1 MYSKFGVSL
10 AVATAFSL
18 ASLHFSHDA
27 EARSKE
33 RCFGIAKAGEN
44 DCGNASDTHGCHGE
58 AKTDYDGGEWKY
70 VKKGACEAEG
80 GSLEPFEGKNPK
92 KS

>member
-1 MYSKFGVSL
+1 MDSKLRLSI
-10 AVATAFSL
+10 AIASAFSL
-18 ASLHFSHDA
+18 AALNMADDA
-27 EARSKE
+27 QARSKE

-58 AKTDYDGGEWKY
+58 AEIDYDGGEWKY
-70 VKKGACEAEG
+70 VKKGTCEAEG